1 MTDLKRDALSIQVTT
16 QRIAT
21 DSDCA
26 CSSCHTSIGKYSTG
40 TVDARRLGPGRGPVQ
55 IQIQHRTGRR
65 GEDRS
70 RLVMTLINVQNHC
83 RLKVH
88 DIRSCRA
95 VHNVIVHFCR
105 AAFESQDLTEMTQQQ
120 IGCPSH
126 FHSLRKSHPSPCPLQ
141 RRNATVL
148 SQSAQE
154 SDTKLPMI
162 LTGEDAITS
171 LLLFSTRFWSVR

>member
-1 MTDLKRDALSIQVTT
+1 M
-16 QRIAT
+16 AT

-26 CSSCHTSIGKYSTG
+26 CSSCHTPTEKYSTG
-40 TVDARRLGPGRGPVQ
+40 NVDPRRLGTGRGPVQ

-83 RLKVH
+83 HLKVH
-88 DIRSCRA
+88 NFKSCTA
-95 VHNVIVHFCR
+95 VHNVIVHICR
-105 AAFESQDLTEMTQQQ
+105 AATESQDLTEMTQQQ

-141 RRNATVL
+141 RRNATER

-154 SDTKLPMI
+154 SDPKLPMI

>member
-1 MTDLKRDALSIQVTT
+1 MTDQKRDALSIQATT

-26 CSSCHTSIGKYSTG
+26 CSSCHTSIEKYSTENVG
-40 TVDARRLGPGRGPVQ
+40 PQRLETGRGPVEN
-55 IQIQHRTGRR
+55 QIQHRTGRR
-65 GEDRS
+65 EEDRS

-83 RLKVH
+83 HLKVH
-88 DIRSCRA
+88 NIKSCRG
-95 VHNVIVHFCR
+95 VPNVIVHFCR
-105 AAFESQDLTEMTQQQ
+105 AATDSQDLTEMTEQQ

-126 FHSLRKSHPSPCPLQ
+126 FHSLPKSHPSTCPFQ

-154 SDTKLPMI
+154 SDPKLP
-162 LTGEDAITS
+162 
-171 LLLFSTRFWSVR
+171 